1 MNIPPRLLISAAVVA
16 VLQFAP
22 GNLDA
27 QILKYD
33 FNQTG
38 TTAPSTGTTTT
49 SLTLY
54 NTAGA
59 AADLHGAAGSG
70 VSGVASDRA
79 FDNSA
84 SSGMG
89 STGTGGRGQSAS
101 SIAAINTLQSFTLT
115 GWFKTDSTTS
125 IGSNACLINNENTSA
140 GFKLFSN
147 ATGQLAL
154 NVNGSPVTSTGTTAY
169 AATQSWVF
177 FAVTYDGT
185 IASNNVKFYVG
196 NTSTA
201 TSLNVTRS
209 LAQGTTV
216 NNTSAFSIGNLAGT
230 NTRPFDGLMDD
241 IAIYGSQ
248 TDNTGVLSLA
258 QIEAVRAAN
267 VIPEPSTLGLLAC
280 GMGLLI
286 GIPLKR
292 RSPKVRH

>member
-1 MNIPPRLLISAAVVA
+1 MNILPRLLIPAAVVA
-16 VLQFAP
+16 VLHFAP
-22 GNLDA
+22 GSLEA

-54 NTAGA
+54 NTAGT

-84 SSGMG
+84 STGMG

-115 GWFKTDSTTS
+115 GWFKTSDTTS
-125 IGSNACLINNENTSA
+125 IGSNAYLINNQNASD
-140 GFKLFSN
+140 GFRLYSSG
-147 ATGQLAL
+147 TGFLAL
-154 NVNGSPVTSTGTTAY
+154 NVNGAGITSSGASTY

-196 NTSTA
+196 NTSA
-201 TSLNVTRS
+201 AASLNVTRT
-209 LAQGTTV
+209 LNQGTAT
-216 NNTSAFSIGNLAGT
+216 NNTTAFSIANTTGNS
-230 NTRPFDGLMDD
+230 RPFDGLMDD
-241 IAIYGSQ
+241 IFIYGSQ

-267 VIPEPSTLGLLAC
+267 VIPEPSALGLLAC

-286 GIPLKR
+286 AMPLKR
-292 RSPKVRH
+292 RSPKARH